1 MVVVVEISKGLMI
14 ESGLRCD
21 GIAGLIWLLGSEL
34 VSSVG
39 GCK

>member
-21 GIAGLIWLLGSEL
+21 GIAGLMWLR
-34 VSSVG
+34 
-39 GCK
+39 GCKQRN